1 MPMASRRRHTT
12 TQRQNPS
19 HMTSNNTQNNDP
31 HQTTEEIPLP
41 PPESEVTLANLAIP
55 LGETI
60 LTLSGDGR
68 PIYGILQ
75 RSRAMTA
82 QSDYFRLQFRGYARS
97 DGAHWQPLEGD
108 DSRFHAVYNLA
119 WVRVDRPS
127 KTVTFGPKS
136 GVQASPG
143 LAGSGLDAY
152 LFASV
157 IAWAKGVCPDFAISP
172 GMITMGQNH
181 TEEERLKCHAFYAG
195 QGFQFEWQD
204 PAQRSALYFK
214 DKVNKLLGVWNKEA
228 VKEFGGEEMLKTLA
242 GQDEARAELQ
252 QQLDK
257 LESAHDSL
265 KRALQKEK
273 STSQILTGVLILAAI
288 FAIWAV
294 I

>member
-1 MPMASRRRHTT
+1 
-12 TQRQNPS
+12 
-19 HMTSNNTQNNDP
+19 MTSNPIKTP
-31 HQTTEEIPLP
+31 GPTPQTEEEIPLP
-41 PPESEVTLANLAIP
+41 PPENEVNLANLAIP

-60 LTLSGDGR
+60 LTLSADGR

-119 WVRVDRPS
+119 WIRVDRPS
-127 KTVTFGPKS
+127 KSVTFGPKS
-136 GVQASPG
+136 GVQTSPG
-143 LAGSGLDAY
+143 LAGSGLDTY
-152 LFASV
+152 LFAC
-157 IAWAKGVCPDFAISP
+157 IITWAKGVCPEFTINP
-172 GMITMGQNH
+172 GMVTMGQTH
-181 TEEERLKCHAFYAG
+181 SEEERLSCHAFYAS

-204 PAQRSALYFK
+204 PAQRTALYFK
-214 DKVNKLLGVWNKEA
+214 DKVGKLLGVWNKEA

-242 GQDEARAELQ
+242 GQDEARAALQ
-252 QQLDK
+252 QK
-257 LESAHDSL
+257 LEQVESAHDSL

-273 STSQILTGVLILAAI
+273 STSQILTGVLIVAAMI
-288 FAIWAV
+288 AIWAV